1 MKVVIVESPN
11 KCKTIEKYL
20 GNDYKVISTKGHV
33 RDLAISGKN
42 NLGVDCENNFK
53 PTYTIIKG
61 KKKIVEEIKNIS
73 KNADEIILATDPDRE
88 GEAIA
93 WHLSEIL
100 KLKKDNKRLEFH
112 EITRDS
118 IINAINN
125 PRFIDLNLVASQ
137 EVRRI
142 IDRIIGFRLSN
153 ILQKMENLKSA
164 GRVQSATLRLIVDH
178 EKKILDFKPV
188 KYWLINLILKKDN
201 KEIKTDL
208 YKYKNKNYNEIKIED
223 EKLANEI
230 VEETKKNKVLKV
242 LEIKKK
248 NKVINAKAPFIT
260 STLQQDAIT
269 RLNMSASK
277 ISYVLQE
284 LYEGIKIKDEIVG
297 LITYIRTDSPNLSSS
312 YVSETKKYI
321 AKKYGDEYVKKEEKK
336 IKEKEFAQNAH
347 EAIRPINNSYDP
359 ESIKEFLTN
368 DQYKLYKLIYN
379 RTLAYL
385 MVGKKEEITSV
396 IIGNEKVSYK
406 IYGSKLIFDG
416 FEILNK
422 EEIKKDKELKFK
434 VDINDTF
441 DVVDVQLKSDFTK
454 PPSHLTEAG
463 VIKLMEEKGIGR
475 PSTYSKIVTLLRER
489 LYVVKE
495 KNSIIPT
502 EHGLK
507 VIEFLK
513 SKFPDIVNIDF
524 TARLENDLDKV
535 NESEKSRVD
544 TINKIYLPFISE
556 LDNVLNEKIG
566 LCPICNSQL
575 VRVRSKNG
583 KFFTGCSNYPKCKYI
598 KKEPKEKLT
607 LMDRKCPEC
616 NNFLVK
622 RISKKGKFFIGCSGF
637 PKCHYIE
644 NINKNNSSGKIKE
657 SIKNNE

>member
-20 GNDYKVISTKGHV
+20 GDDYKVISTKGHV

-42 NLGVDCENNFK
+42 GLGVDCDNDFK
-53 PTYTIIKG
+53 PTYTIIKD
-61 KKKIVEEIKNIS
+61 KKKIVEEIKNFS
-73 KNADEIILATDPDRE
+73 KKADEIILATDPDRE

-118 IINAINN
+118 ILNAINN
-125 PRFIDLNLVASQ
+125 PRSIDLKLVASQ

-153 ILQKMENLKSA
+153 VLQKMKNLKSA
-164 GRVQSATLRLIVDH
+164 GRVQSATLRLIVEH
-178 EKKILDFKPV
+178 EKKISDFKPI
-188 KYWLINLILKKDN
+188 KYWIINSIFRKDN
-201 KEIKTDL
+201 KEIKTNL
-208 YKYKNKNYNEIKIED
+208 YEYKGKNYSDVKIES
-223 EKLANEI
+223 EELANEI
-230 VEETKKNKVLKV
+230 VNETKKNKILKV
-242 LEIKKK
+242 LDIKKK
-248 NKVINAKAPFIT
+248 IKTINSKIPFIT
-260 STLQQDAIT
+260 STIQQDAIT
-269 RLNMSASK
+269 KLNMSASK
-277 ISYVLQE
+277 VSYILQE

-312 YVSETKKYI
+312 YIEDTKKFI
-321 AKKYGDEYVKKEEKK
+321 AKKYGNEYVKKEEKK
-336 IKEKEFAQNAH
+336 IKKKEFVQNAH
-347 EAIRPINNSYDP
+347 EAIRPINNNYDP

-379 RTLAYL
+379 RTLGYL
-385 MVGKKEEITSV
+385 MVGKKEEITTV

-406 IYGSKLIFDG
+406 IYGSKLIYYG

-422 EEIKKDKELKFK
+422 DNLKKDKELGFEAN
-434 VDINDTF
+434 VNDDF
-441 DVVDVQLKSDFTK
+441 NIVDVQLKYDFTK
-454 PPSHLTEAG
+454 PPDHLTEAS

-475 PSTYSKIVTLLRER
+475 PSTYSKIVTLLLER
-489 LYVVKE
+489 LYVIKD

-502 EHGLK
+502 NNGLK
-507 VIEFLK
+507 VIDFLK
-513 SKFPDIVNIDF
+513 DKFPDIVNIDF
-524 TARLENDLDKV
+524 TAKLESDLDKV
-535 NESEKSRVD
+535 NEDKKSRVD
-544 TINKIYLPFISE
+544 IINKIYVPFIKE
-556 LDNVLNEKIG
+556 LNVVLQEKIG

-575 VRVRSKNG
+575 IRVRGKNSN
-583 KFFTGCSNYPKCKYI
+583 FFTGCSNFPKCKYV

-607 LMDRKCPEC
+607 LLDKKCPKC

-622 RISKKGKFFIGCSGF
+622 RISKKGKVFIGCSGF

-644 NINKNNSSGKIKE
+644 NANKSNNSDKIKE
-657 SIKNNE
+657 KYKND

>member
-20 GNDYKVISTKGHV
+20 GDDYKVISTKGHV

-42 NLGVDCENNFK
+42 GLGVDCDNDFK
-53 PTYTIIKG
+53 PTYTIIKD
-61 KKKIVEEIKNIS
+61 KKKIVEEIKKIS
-73 KNADEIILATDPDRE
+73 KKADEIILATDPDRE

-118 IINAINN
+118 ILNAINN
-125 PRFIDLNLVASQ
+125 PRSIDLKLVASQ

-153 ILQKMENLKSA
+153 VLQKMKNLKSA
-164 GRVQSATLRLIVDH
+164 GRVQSATLRLIVEH
-178 EKKILDFKPV
+178 EKKISDFKPI
-188 KYWLINLILKKDN
+188 KYWIINSIFRKDN
-201 KEIKTDL
+201 KEIKTNL
-208 YKYKNKNYNEIKIED
+208 YEYKGKNYSDVKIES
-223 EKLANEI
+223 EELANEI
-230 VEETKKNKVLKV
+230 VNETKKNKILKV
-242 LEIKKK
+242 LDIKKK
-248 NKVINAKAPFIT
+248 IKTINSKIPFIT
-260 STLQQDAIT
+260 STIQQDAIT
-269 RLNMSASK
+269 KLNMSALK
-277 ISYVLQE
+277 VSYILQE

-312 YVSETKKYI
+312 YIEDTKKFI
-321 AKKYGDEYVKKEEKK
+321 AKKYGNEYVKKEEKK
-336 IKEKEFAQNAH
+336 IKKKEFVQNAH
-347 EAIRPINNSYDP
+347 EAIRPINNNYDP

-379 RTLAYL
+379 RTLGYL
-385 MVGKKEEITSV
+385 MVGKKEEITTV

-406 IYGSKLIFDG
+406 IYGSKLIYYG

-422 EEIKKDKELKFK
+422 DNLKKDKELGFE
-434 VDINDTF
+434 VNVNDDF
-441 DVVDVQLKSDFTK
+441 NIVDVQLKYDFTK
-454 PPSHLTEAG
+454 PPDHLTEAS

-475 PSTYSKIVTLLRER
+475 PSTYSKIVTLLLER
-489 LYVVKE
+489 LYVIKD

-502 EHGLK
+502 NNGLK
-507 VIEFLK
+507 VIDFLK
-513 SKFPDIVNIDF
+513 DKFPDIVNIDF
-524 TARLENDLDKV
+524 TAKLESDLDKV
-535 NESEKSRVD
+535 NEDKKSRVD
-544 TINKIYLPFISE
+544 IINKIYVPFIKE
-556 LDNVLNEKIG
+556 LNVVLQEKIG

-575 VRVRSKNG
+575 IRVRGKNSN
-583 KFFTGCSNYPKCKYI
+583 FFTGCSNFPKCKYV

-607 LMDRKCPEC
+607 LLDKKCPKC

-622 RISKKGKFFIGCSGF
+622 RISKKGKVFIGCSGF

-644 NINKNNSSGKIKE
+644 NANKSNNSDKIKE
-657 SIKNNE
+657 KYKND

>member
-20 GNDYKVISTKGHV
+20 GDDYKVISTKGHV

-42 NLGVDCENNFK
+42 GLGVDCDNDFK
-53 PTYTIIKG
+53 PTYTIIKD
-61 KKKIVEEIKNIS
+61 KKKIVEEIKKIS
-73 KNADEIILATDPDRE
+73 KKADEIILATDPDRE

-118 IINAINN
+118 ILNAINN
-125 PRFIDLNLVASQ
+125 PRSIDLKLVASQ

-153 ILQKMENLKSA
+153 VLQKMKNLKSA
-164 GRVQSATLRLIVDH
+164 GRVQSATLRLIVEH
-178 EKKILDFKPV
+178 EKKISDFKPI
-188 KYWLINLILKKDN
+188 KYWIINSIFRKDN
-201 KEIKTDL
+201 KEIKTNL
-208 YKYKNKNYNEIKIED
+208 YEYKGKNYSDVKIES
-223 EKLANEI
+223 EELANEI
-230 VEETKKNKVLKV
+230 VNETKKNKILKV
-242 LEIKKK
+242 LDIKKK
-248 NKVINAKAPFIT
+248 IKTINSKIPFIT
-260 STLQQDAIT
+260 STIQQDAIT
-269 RLNMSASK
+269 KLNMSASK
-277 ISYVLQE
+277 VSYILQE

-312 YVSETKKYI
+312 YIEDTKKFI
-321 AKKYGDEYVKKEEKK
+321 AKKYGNEYVKKEEKK
-336 IKEKEFAQNAH
+336 IKKKEFVQNAH
-347 EAIRPINNSYDP
+347 EAIRPINNNYDP

-379 RTLAYL
+379 RTLGYL
-385 MVGKKEEITSV
+385 MVGKKEEITTV

-406 IYGSKLIFDG
+406 IYGSKLIYYG

-422 EEIKKDKELKFK
+422 DNLKKDKELGFK
-434 VDINDTF
+434 VNVNDDF
-441 DVVDVQLKSDFTK
+441 NIVDVQLKYDFTK
-454 PPSHLTEAG
+454 PPDHLTEAS

-475 PSTYSKIVTLLRER
+475 PSTYSKIVTLLLER
-489 LYVVKE
+489 LYVIKD

-502 EHGLK
+502 NNGLK
-507 VIEFLK
+507 VIDFLK
-513 SKFPDIVNIDF
+513 DKFPDIVNIDF
-524 TARLENDLDKV
+524 TAKLESDLDKV
-535 NESEKSRVD
+535 NEDKKSRVD
-544 TINKIYLPFISE
+544 IINKIYIPFIKE
-556 LDNVLNEKIG
+556 LNVVLQEKIG

-575 VRVRSKNG
+575 IRVRGKNSN
-583 KFFTGCSNYPKCKYI
+583 FFTGCSNFPKCKYV

-607 LMDRKCPEC
+607 LLDKKCPKC

-622 RISKKGKFFIGCSGF
+622 RISKKGKVFIGCSGF

-644 NINKNNSSGKIKE
+644 NANKSNNSDKIKE
-657 SIKNNE
+657 KYKND

>member
-11 KCKTIEKYL
+11 KCRTIEKYL
-20 GNDYKVISTKGHV
+20 GSDYKVISTKGHV

-42 NLGVDCENNFK
+42 GLGVDCENDFK

-73 KNADEIILATDPDRE
+73 KSADEVILATDPDRE

-125 PRFIDLNLVASQ
+125 PRFIDLKLVASQ

-142 IDRIIGFRLSN
+142 VDRIIGFRLSN
-153 ILQKMENLKSA
+153 VLQKMKNLKSA
-164 GRVQSATLRLIVDH
+164 GRVQSATLRLIIDH
-178 EKKILDFKPV
+178 EKKISDFKPI
-188 KYWLINLILKKDN
+188 KYWIINSILKKDN

-208 YKYKNKNYNEIKIED
+208 YKYKSKNYSDVKIES
-223 EKLANEI
+223 EELANEI
-230 VEETKKNKVLKV
+230 IKETKKNKVLKV
-242 LEIKKK
+242 LDVKKK
-248 NKVINAKAPFIT
+248 IKTINSKTPFIT

-269 RLNMSASK
+269 KLNMSASK
-277 ISYVLQE
+277 ISYILQE

-297 LITYIRTDSPNLSSS
+297 LITYIRTDSQNLSSS
-312 YVSETKKYI
+312 YIEDAKKYI

-336 IKEKEFAQNAH
+336 IKKREFAQNAH
-347 EAIRPINNSYDP
+347 EAIRPINNNYDP
-359 ESIKEFLTN
+359 ESIKKFLTN

-379 RTLAYL
+379 RTLGYL

-396 IIGNEKVSYK
+396 IIGNENVSYK
-406 IYGSKLIFDG
+406 IYGSKLIYCG

-422 EEIKKDKELKFK
+422 EDLKKDKELGFD
-434 VDINDTF
+434 VNINDVF
-441 DVVDVQLKSDFTK
+441 NVVDVQLKYDFTK
-454 PPSHLTEAG
+454 PPSHLTEAS

-475 PSTYSKIVTLLRER
+475 PSTYSKIVTLLQER
-489 LYVVKE
+489 LYVIKD

-502 EHGLK
+502 DNGLE
-507 VIEFLK
+507 VIKFLK

-524 TARLENDLDKV
+524 TAKLESDLDKV
-535 NESEKSRVD
+535 DESKKSRID
-544 TINKIYLPFISE
+544 TINKIYIPFVKE
-556 LDNVLNEKIG
+556 LNDALQEKIG

-575 VRVRSKNG
+575 IRVRGKNG
-583 KFFTGCSNYPKCKYI
+583 KFFTGCSNFPKCKYV
-598 KKEPKEKLT
+598 KKEPKEKLI
-607 LMDRKCPEC
+607 LLDRKCPKC
-616 NNFLVK
+616 NEFLVK
-622 RISKKGKFFIGCSGF
+622 RMNKKGKFFIGCSGF

-644 NINKNNSSGKIKE
+644 NTNKNNSSDKIKKE
-657 SIKNNE
+657 IKNNE